1 MDEPRYISRI
11 VNLTIQDYLTI
22 RRLAEEEGLGQ
33 KGFSNALRLIIQDWL
48 AFTNQTPPTVPERTK
63 PKIPTNPPR
72 PRFTVPPLPPS
83 KPKPTK

>member
-33 KGFSNALRLIIQDWL
+33 KGFSNALRLHHPGL
-48 AFTNQTPPTVPERTK
+48 ARLHQPD
-63 PKIPTNPPR
+63 
-72 PRFTVPPLPPS
+72 PS
-83 KPKPTK
+83 Y